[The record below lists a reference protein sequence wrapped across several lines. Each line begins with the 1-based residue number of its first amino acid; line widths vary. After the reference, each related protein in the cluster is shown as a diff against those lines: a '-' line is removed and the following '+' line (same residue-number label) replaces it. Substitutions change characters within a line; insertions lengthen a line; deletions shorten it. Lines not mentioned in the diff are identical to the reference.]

1 MPDHWCKVNDT
12 TIDAKWA
19 TANTNVFLKSFELKW
34 LDLRSA
40 SSEITMALNIMIS
53 SAWWTHS
60 YDSFSIYLALICS
73 QCWCKLMLIAQAVYN
88 LRWNCSIGFIAENK
102 NELLLKHYLIQTF
115 WPEWINWTHV
125 HLVLSENVNF
135 LLFFSSQMKIRRM
148 NWFR

>member
-73 QCWCKLMLIAQAVYN
+73 QCWCKLMLITQAVYN

-102 NELLLKHYLIQTF
+102 KPIAFETLSYSNILAWMNKLNARASSFIGKCKFSAVFFLSNEN
-115 WPEWINWTHV
+115 P
-125 HLVLSENVNF
+125 
-135 LLFFSSQMKIRRM
+135 
-148 NWFR
+148 